1 MNTYVFMK
9 ALFTEDHKQDHT
21 VPRDGAG
28 IQEANRDGDPDL
40 GCSQAWHTRQEEGQ
54 RLSTGIVED
63 PHNERLRR
71 QGYLNN

>member
-1 MNTYVFMK
+1 MK

-21 VPRDGAG
+21 VSREGAG

-40 GCSQAWHTRQEEGQ
+40 GRSQAWNTRQEEGQ

-63 PHNERLRR
+63 PHNEGLRR